1 MGRDSRRRP
10 PPGIGVRSGARRIGS
25 PLSERILLRVDAT
38 TGHVGVV
45 RATAT
50 ALAARLDYTY
60 DRITDL
66 HIAIDEVCG
75 RILAT
80 SDPPAT
86 RFDVT
91 FTVEPGAL
99 RVEIRGDGSLRS
111 GADFLNPWSK
121 MILEAIAEDLQL
133 HDRNGSILVSFQ
145 VARGIE

>member
-1 MGRDSRRRP
+1 MGS
-10 PPGIGVRSGARRIGS
+10 GIAVPREVGRIGNS
-25 PLSERILLRVDAT
+25 LSERILLRVRAT

-45 RATAT
+45 RAAAT

-86 RFDVT
+86 HFDVT
-91 FTVEPGAL
+91 FTVEPDAL
-99 RVEIRGDGSLRS
+99 RVEIRGDGALRS

-145 VARGIE
+145 VAKGMA